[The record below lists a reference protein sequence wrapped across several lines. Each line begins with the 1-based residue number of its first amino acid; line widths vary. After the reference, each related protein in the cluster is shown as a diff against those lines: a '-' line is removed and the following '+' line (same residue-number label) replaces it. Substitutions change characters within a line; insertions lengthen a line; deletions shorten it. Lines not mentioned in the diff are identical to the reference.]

1 MFYLDQATRKRYRPG
16 TPFTYG
22 DMQYTSAG
30 ATRETF
36 LSLGFVAVTPDPAPD
51 PAFYFV
57 VSPCND
63 DGSWTFSPRDLDEL
77 KKNQCAKQ
85 VQHAQGLLK
94 ESDFLYAR
102 AAEQTTKREGG
113 DAVLVPAVVV
123 NERDQ
128 VRAVCKSNCALVMA
142 TTTVDELE
150 KLVKAPET
158 VIDPN
163 QPDADPAVL
172 IPNPEPHLDFYPT
185 IDLEPYL
192 TPELI

>member
-1 MFYLDQATRKRYRPG
+1 MFYLDQATRKRYRIG

-22 DMQYTSAG
+22 GIQYTTQG
-30 ATRETF
+30 ATHDTF
-36 LSLGFVAVTPDPAPD
+36 IGLGFVQVTPAPRPD
-51 PAFYFV
+51 DNFYIV
-57 VSPCND
+57 ISPCND
-63 DGSWTFSPRDLDEL
+63 DGSWTSSPRDLDEL

-85 VQHAQGLLK
+85 VQQAQGLLK

-113 DAVLVPAVVV
+113 DVVMVPAVVAT
-123 NERDQ
+123 ERDQ

-163 QPDADPAVL
+163 QPDADPVVL
-172 IPNPEPHLDFYPT
+172 IPNPDPHLDFYPT